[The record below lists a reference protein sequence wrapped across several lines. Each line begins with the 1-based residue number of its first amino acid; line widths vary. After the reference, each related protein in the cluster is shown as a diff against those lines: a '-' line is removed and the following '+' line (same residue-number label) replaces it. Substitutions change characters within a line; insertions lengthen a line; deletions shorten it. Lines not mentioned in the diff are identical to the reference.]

1 MLSKPLL
8 RTASTLQLRGGLAT
22 REGPQRWIAEP
33 VWSIE
38 EASAIE
44 ASHSVQAYEGAIHSF
59 SDSTS
64 DAMGISTGSESLLLR
79 PVTTLLADSL
89 KDRHFYID

>member
-1 MLSKPLL
+1 MTSRK
-8 RTASTLQLRGGLAT
+8 
-22 REGPQRWIAEP
+22 
-33 VWSIE
+33 SIE

-79 PVTTLLADSL
+79 PAL
-89 KDRHFYID
+89 RGG